1 MRIAVLNLFNGHVD
15 ILNLSEDAEE
25 AYRNMDSENFFESLG
40 YSYDSIDWSEIIKVK
55 ELNVFCNTEGVP
67 YIDD

>member
-15 ILNLSEDAEE
+15 FLNLSGDAEKAFNGMDKE
-25 AYRNMDSENFFESLG
+25 AFFRNLG
-40 YSYDSIDWSEIIKVK
+40 YSYDSIDWMEIKKVE
-55 ELNVFCNTEGVP
+55 ELNVFCNTEGIP

>member
-15 ILNLSEDAEE
+15 VLNLSEDAEE

-40 YSYDSIDWSEIIKVK
+40 YSYDSIDWSEIIKVE

>member
-40 YSYDSIDWSEIIKVK
+40 YSYDSIDWSEIIKVE

>member
-15 ILNLSEDAEE
+15 ILNLSGDAEK
-25 AYRNMDSENFFESLG
+25 AFNNMDNEDFFKGLG
-40 YSYDSIDWSEIIKVK
+40 YSCDSIDWMEIKKIE
-55 ELNVFCNTEGVP
+55 ELNVFCNTEGIP

>member
-25 AYRNMDSENFFESLG
+25 AFRNMDSENFFESLG
-40 YSYDSIDWSEIIKVK
+40 YSYDSIDWSEIIKVE

>member
-15 ILNLSEDAEE
+15 FLNLSGDAEKAFNSMDKE
-25 AYRNMDSENFFESLG
+25 AFFRSLG
-40 YSYDSIDWSEIIKVK
+40 YSYDSIDWMEFKKVE
-55 ELNVFCNTEGVP
+55 ELNVFCNTEGIP

>member
-1 MRIAVLNLFNGHVD
+1 MRIAVLNLFNGHVN
-15 ILNLSEDAEE
+15 ILNLSEDAEK
-25 AYRNMDSENFFESLG
+25 AYMNMNNEDFFESLG
-40 YSYDSIDWSEIIKVK
+40 YSYDSIDWSEIIKVE

>member
-15 ILNLSEDAEE
+15 FLNLSGDAEK
-25 AYRNMDSENFFESLG
+25 AFNDMDSQDFFEGLG
-40 YSYDSIDWSEIIKVK
+40 YAHDSIDWMEVRKIE